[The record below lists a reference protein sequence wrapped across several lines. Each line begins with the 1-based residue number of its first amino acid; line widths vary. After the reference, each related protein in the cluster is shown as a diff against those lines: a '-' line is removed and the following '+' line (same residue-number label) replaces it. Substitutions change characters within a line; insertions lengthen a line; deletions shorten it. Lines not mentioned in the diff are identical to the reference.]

1 MQKKKKPVSWKH
13 RLQTAAGAFFCL
25 LLIPLLLM
33 NSVLII
39 KGYLHRDQVPGIA
52 GIFPMVILT
61 DSMYPE
67 MASGDLIFC
76 RHTAAEDVRVGDV
89 ICFYDPAGNGS
100 TTVTHRVEDSDGRGW
115 QPDVD
120 YQRRC
125 KQYERCTGSTGEKSG
140 RCLSD
145 EAQRTGECSHVPA
158 DTEWIPDQ
166 CGLSGFTVD
175 AIRSDAKKK
184 GYECAESRAGS
195 TESGKRKQIEERIM
209 VWKKVK

>member
-67 MASGDLIFC
+67 LASGDLIFC
-76 RHTAAEDVRVGDV
+76 RCTAAEDVRVGDV

-100 TTVTHRVEDSDGRGW
+100 TTVTHRVEEIQTEEDGSLTWTTRG
-115 QPDVD
+115 DANNTKD
-120 YQRRC
+120 
-125 KQYERCTGSTGEKSG
+125 
-140 RCLSD
+140 
-145 EAQRTGECSHVPA
+145 AQAVPA
-158 DTEWIPDQ
+158 KNLVGVYRTKLKGLGNVVMFLQTRNGFLISVVCPVLLWMLYDLMRRRKDTNVLKAE
-166 CGLSGFTVD
+166 LE
-175 AIRSDAKKK
+175 ALRAEK
-184 GYECAESRAGS
+184 ESR
-195 TESGKRKQIEERIM
+195 
-209 VWKKVK
+209 